1 MFILVVIVHII
12 VCMVIV
18 GLVLLQAGKGAD
30 IGSAFGGSGS
40 QAVFGSMGTP
50 TVLGKA
56 TSVVAIMFMVT
67 SFALSMMAHK
77 RTLSIMPATG
87 PTAPA
92 PATPAAPP
100 VPATPA
106 PPKESSPGMAS
117 RRARVRA
124 LLVWAAGLGLA
135 TACNGPIES
144 RTDESVAAGPPAYGD
159 TFIQASIGDIGGLI
173 PSLTSDQSSH
183 EVGGL
188 IYDGLVKQDKDLN
201 LAPAMAQS
209 WTYSPNCLELSFKLR
224 RDVKWHDDYPFTAD
238 DVVFTYEA
246 MINPKTPAPF
256 KEGFLLVK
264 EAKALDP
271 YTVQIRYDKPYARA
285 VETWSSTM
293 LPKHLLQSFVDA
305 GTMRQS
311 PHNSQQLG
319 PGPYPF
325 HERKTSEK
333 LVLLANANYY
343 EGRPY
348 LSRIVYRVI
357 PSQATIFLELKANG
371 VDYVNSLT
379 GIQYKRQTE
388 YPAFRKAYHKFRYP
402 GDNYTFLGFNLKDP
416 RFADKRVRQAFAH
429 AIDNQELIDGVRLG
443 LAHEANGPMR
453 PGTWAYTENVKH
465 YEYSP
470 EKAKALLA
478 EAGWKDRDGDGG
490 LQDPDGKPFTL
501 TIRTNQGN
509 DERKKIAE
517 IVQQRLK
524 EIGIQA
530 DIQLIEWAAFIKEFI
545 KPRRFE
551 LVVLGLGTGSD
562 PDQYVVWHSSQRGPD
577 QMNRTGYAN
586 EEVDR
591 LLEAGRASCV
601 QKERVHYYRRIQEI
615 LAEDLPM
622 IFLFYR

>member
-1 MFILVVIVHII
+1 
-12 VCMVIV
+12 
-18 GLVLLQAGKGAD
+18 
-30 IGSAFGGSGS
+30 
-40 QAVFGSMGTP
+40 
-50 TVLGKA
+50 
-56 TSVVAIMFMVT
+56 
-67 SFALSMMAHK
+67 
-77 RTLSIMPATG
+77 MP
-87 PTAPA
+87 
-92 PATPAAPP
+92 
-100 VPATPA
+100 
-106 PPKESSPGMAS
+106 S
-117 RRARVRA
+117 RRARIRA
-124 LLVWAAGLGLA
+124 LLAWTAGLGLA
-135 TACNGPIES
+135 AACNGPIES
-144 RTDESVAAGPPAYGD
+144 RPDEVAATGPPAYGD

-201 LAPAMAQS
+201 LVPAMAES

-238 DVVFTYEA
+238 DVVFTYET

-264 EAKALDP
+264 EAKALDK
-271 YTVQIRYDKPYARA
+271 YTVRIRYDKPYARA
-285 VETWSSTM
+285 VETWGTTM
-293 LPKHLLQSFVDA
+293 LPKHLLQSFADA
-305 GTMRQS
+305 GTLRES
-311 PHNSQQLG
+311 PQNSLPVG
-319 PGPYPF
+319 TGPYRFQEWKPG
-325 HERKTSEK
+325 EK
-333 LVLLANANYY
+333 VVLVANPDYY

-371 VDYVNSLT
+371 VDYVNTLT
-379 GIQYKRQTE
+379 GIQYARQTE
-388 YPAFRKAYHKFRYP
+388 YPAFRKAYRKFRYP

-429 AIDNQELIDGVRLG
+429 AIDKQELIDGVRLG

-453 PGTWAYTENVKH
+453 PGTWAYTEDVKH

-478 EAGWKDRDGDGG
+478 EAGWKDRDGDGV
-490 LQDPDGKPFTL
+490 LKDPDGKPFTL

-577 QMNRTGYAN
+577 QMNRTGYSN
-586 EEVDR
+586 DEVDH
-591 LLEAGRASCV
+591 LLEVGRASCV
-601 QKERVHYYRRIQEI
+601 QKDRVRAYHRIQEI

-622 IFLFYR
+622 IFLFNRDSLPVVTSRIRGVSPSPSGILYNFNEWYVPKTQQRYTSG